1 MHIVTL
7 RTVGGSTMVAI
18 PKAILE
24 GLGLAA
30 NAKVGLR
37 IDRGR
42 LVVEPRPKPRYVLG
56 ELLAVCDPAA
66 PPAEE
71 DKHWDAAAQIG
82 REVL

>member
-37 IDRGR
+37 IDRGQAGGR
-42 LVVEPRPKPRYVLG
+42 TT
-56 ELLAVCDPAA
+56 AQAA
-66 PPAEE
+66 LRACRI
-71 DKHWDAAAQIG
+71 AGRMRSGGAAQ
-82 REVL
+82 

>member
-1 MHIVTL
+1 MYIVTL

-24 GLGLAA
+24 GLELAA

-42 LVVEPRPKPRYVLG
+42 LVVEPRPKPRYALA
-56 ELLAVCDPAA
+56 ELLAGCDPAA
-66 PPAEE
+66 PPSEE
-71 DKHWDAAAQIG
+71 DREWAAAAPVG